1 MDAVLTTKL
10 GKFYIKYSN
19 KGLSLLSFVIPRKV
33 VSIEVDQDFID
44 QVTREIDEYA
54 VGDRKTF
61 SIKLDLSGT
70 DFQKSVWK
78 RLQKIKY
85 GEVKSYGDIANE
97 LELRGGQRAVGGAN
111 NKNRIPIIIPCHR
124 VIRADGSL
132 GGYAGGLDLKVK
144 LLAIEGVAL
153 KK

>member
-1 MDAVLTTKL
+1 MDAILTTKL
-10 GKFYIKYSN
+10 GKFYIQYSS
-19 KGLSLLSFVIPRKV
+19 KGLSLLSFTIPRKV
-33 VSIEVDQDFID
+33 ESKDVDQCFID
-44 QVTREIDEYA
+44 QITNEINEYA
-54 VGDRKTF
+54 DGDRKKF

-70 DFQKSVWK
+70 EFQKSVWK
-78 RLQKIKY
+78 RLQRIKF

-97 LELRGGQRAVGGAN
+97 LDLKGGQRAVGGAN

-132 GGYAGGLDLKVK
+132 GGYAGGLDLKLK
-144 LLAIEGVAL
+144 LLAIEGVAI

>member
-1 MDAVLTTKL
+1 MDAILNTKL
-10 GKFYIKYSN
+10 GKFYIQYTS
-19 KGLSLLSFVIPRKV
+19 KGLSLLSFTIPRKV
-33 VSIEVDQDFID
+33 ESKNSESSFVD
-44 QVTREIDEYA
+44 QVTREINEYA
-54 VGDRKTF
+54 NGERKTF

-78 RLQKIKY
+78 KLQKIKY

-97 LELRGGQRAVGGAN
+97 LSLKGGQRAVGGAN

-124 VIRADGSL
+124 VIRADGAL

-144 LLAIEGVAL
+144 LLAIEGVAIE
-153 KK
+153 K